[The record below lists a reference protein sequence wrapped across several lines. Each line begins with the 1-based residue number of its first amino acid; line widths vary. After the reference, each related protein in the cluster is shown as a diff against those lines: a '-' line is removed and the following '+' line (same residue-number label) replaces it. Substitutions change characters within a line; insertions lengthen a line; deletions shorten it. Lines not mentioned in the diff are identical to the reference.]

1 MSEGLNTRREEDEA
15 NVTFAAA
22 RTRLLSIA
30 YRMLAS
36 WAEAEDVVQEAY
48 LKWHALDHSTLR
60 TPVAWLTTVVTR
72 LSIDR
77 LRHLQLERRIGEH
90 APQPSVD
97 DFAPS
102 AETLMLRTSEL
113 SRGLSL
119 LLERLSPEE
128 RAALVLH
135 EAFDC
140 SYSEIG
146 LVLSKTAQTCRQI
159 VHRAK
164 VRLHAR
170 EQSRDLGEKSPL
182 EATRRPALKN
192 LPRLPGS
199 DKHPRSPE
207 RDDKSRLL
215 RRDDKSR
222 APQRSEVTYLRGSA
236 TQVPAQLLAQLR
248 DAIENQDKE
257 AFIGL
262 MAVDAQAAVAVSEPQ
277 SQPVLTQTTI
287 AQANAGSTSM
297 MSGASFAELVMKIA
311 STGEVAEA
319 MEFNGRCGL
328 ALMNGCEPVAILY
341 LEARGDW
348 IARCYLASLP
358 GHLNNM
364 DRGWD
369 LRVERL
375 SDWASQ
381 RENKWAHEVASVPAK
396 ASPKVWCE
404 AAVC

>member
-90 APQPSVD
+90 APEPSVD

-146 LVLSKTAQTCRQI
+146 LVLSKTAQACRQI

-164 VRLHAR
+164 MRLHAR
-170 EQSRDLGEKSPL
+170 EQSRDLREKSPL

-199 DKHPRSPE
+199 D
-207 RDDKSRLL
+207 DKSPLPE
-215 RRDDKSR
+215 RDDKSR
-222 APQRSEVTYLRGSA
+222 APQRGEVTYLRGSA

-262 MAVDAQAAVAVSEPQ
+262 MAVDAQAVVAVPEPQ

-311 STGEVAEA
+311 STCEVAEA

-341 LEARGDW
+341 VEARGDW

-381 RENKWAHEVASVPAK
+381 RENKWANKWAHEVAPVPAK